1 MIRYIDHAKMGR
13 GQHGWLDSHFHFSF
27 AEYCNPDNVSFGVLR
42 VMNDDIVQCGTGFD
56 THPHENMEIIS
67 YVVKGELSHRDSMG
81 NERTLSR
88 GQIQYMSAGT
98 GVFHSEYNHG
108 KEPLR
113 FFQIWILPD
122 GEGYPP
128 NYGDVRFALDDRRGK
143 WLHIAAPAGG
153 AGSAAGNAAPVQ
165 IHQDVNVYASI
176 IGPGTSLD
184 FTLDKGRQ
192 VYLALAEGGAKLA
205 GKDGAAALSMRDAA
219 EITGESFTVS
229 ADAGEEA
236 HVLAVEMAEG

>member
-1 MIRYIDHAKMGR
+1 MIRYIDHEKMGR
-13 GQHGWLDSHFHFSF
+13 GRHGWLDSHFHFSF

-42 VMNDDIVQCGTGFD
+42 VMNDDTVQSGTGFD

-67 YVVKGELSHRDSMG
+67 YVVRGELSHRDSMG

-113 FFQIWILPD
+113 FFQIWILPE

-128 NYGDVRFALDDRRGK
+128 NYGDVRFALEDRRGK
-143 WLHIAAPAGG
+143 WLHMAAPAK
-153 AGSAAGNAAPVQ
+153 SAAESAPVKV
-165 IHQDVNVYASI
+165 HQDVNVYASI
-176 IGPGTSLD
+176 IDPGNSLD
-184 FTLDKGRQ
+184 FTLGKGRQ
-192 VYLALAEGGAKLA
+192 LYFVLAEGGAKLA
-205 GKDGAAALSMRDAA
+205 GKDGSAAALSMRDAA
-219 EITGESFTVS
+219 EITGESFTVT
-229 ADAGEEA
+229 ADSGEV